1 MKSFCNEGIS
11 LSEEEVFIFPV
22 SYAQQRLWFL
32 EQLVPSNPFYNVS
45 TTVRLTGPLNVAAL
59 QQTFNE
65 IVRRHEALR
74 TTFRLVDA
82 QPVQAIAP
90 RLSVALPVIE
100 LQKLPAAERS
110 QRVQQ
115 LTIQEAQRPFKLA
128 QGPLLR
134 VQLLQLDAAEYV
146 LLLTMHHIV
155 SDGWSIGVLIHELE
169 VLYAAF
175 ATGQPSPLAELP
187 IQYADFAQWQRQ
199 WLQGKVFSTQLI
211 YWQQQLNN
219 LTVLQLPTDRPRPA
233 VQSYQGATQYLELPL
248 NLSQALESLSQQAGV
263 TLFITLLAAF
273 QTLLY
278 RYTGQTDIAV
288 GSPIANRNRS
298 EIESLIGFFV
308 NTLVLRTRLDGN
320 PTFQELLGRVREVA
334 LGAYAHQDLPFERLV
349 EALQPERDLSYTPL
363 FQVMFALQSA
373 PTPTL
378 DLVGLNLNFSEVESR
393 TAKFDL
399 TLSMENTEQG
409 LKGSLEYSTD
419 LFDAATIAAMLA
431 HLQTLLA
438 GIVAQPEQR
447 LSDLP
452 LLSEAEHRQL
462 LVEWN
467 DTQAEYPKHL
477 CIHQLFEAQ
486 VEQTPDAIAVYDN
499 EQLTYYELNKRSNQ
513 LAHYLQALGVRPEV
527 LVGICVERS
536 WQIIVAMLGI
546 LKAGAAYLPL
556 DPAYPPERLAFM
568 LEDAQVRV
576 LITQQHTA
584 SISSHFGGGEMGGW
598 GDGEVEGY
606 QKQKLIVCIDCGWE
620 TIAQQSEDNPV
631 SGAIASNLAY
641 VIYTSGSTGK
651 PKGVLIEHGS
661 LLNLI
666 FWHQKQF
673 EVTPS
678 DRATQ
683 IAGAAFDACG
693 WEIWPYLTAGAS
705 IYFCNEDRTSPIR
718 LRDWLLERE
727 ITLSFLPTPLAEAV
741 LALDW
746 PRESALRIL
755 LTGGD
760 KLQQSP
766 SCLPF
771 TVVNNYGPTENSVVT
786 TSGVVNRGVG
796 HRAWGIGH
804 GAVQIETPTIGRPI
818 ANTQVYLLDSQ
829 LQPVPIGARGEL
841 YIGGDGLA
849 RGYLNQPELT
859 AERFIP
865 HPYSS
870 QPGTRLYNTGDLARY
885 RPDGTIEF
893 LGRIDEQVKIR
904 GYRIELGEIEAV
916 LTQHSAVQQT
926 AVVVREDVPGD
937 KRLVA
942 YVVLHKDQVLKQ
954 EKLPSS
960 PHHPI
965 TPSSDLRCFLKQKL
979 PNYLIPS
986 AFVVIDALP
995 LTPNGKINRRILPAP
1010 NLDSSRPEEADVA
1023 ARTTVEEILVKIWAE
1038 LLGLHVGVH
1047 DNFFELGGHSLL
1059 ATQLTSRMRDAFQ
1072 VDLPLHVLFKSPT
1085 VADIAAYVE
1094 TVTWAVQNQQ
1104 IISSDREEVEF

>member
-11 LSEEEVFIFPV
+11 LNEEEVFIFPV

-45 TTVRLTGPLNVAAL
+45 TTVRLIGPLNVAAL

-90 RLSVALPVIE
+90 SLNVALPVID
-100 LQKLPAAERS
+100 LQILPATERS
-110 QRVQQ
+110 QRVQW
-115 LTIQEAQRPFKLA
+115 LTTQEAQRPFNLA

-134 VQLLQLDAAEYV
+134 MQLLHLDAVEYV

-155 SDGWSIGVLIHELE
+155 SDGWSIGVLIHELK

-199 WLQGKVFSTQLI
+199 WLQGEVFSTQLA
-211 YWQQQLNN
+211 YWQQQLKD
-219 LTVLQLPTDRPRPA
+219 LSVLQLPTDRPRPA

-248 NLSQALESLSQQAGV
+248 NLSQALESLGQRAEV

-298 EIESLIGFFV
+298 EIEDLIGFFV
-308 NTLVLRTRLDGN
+308 NSLVLRTGLDGN
-320 PTFQELLGRVREVA
+320 PTFLELLERVREVA

-419 LFDAATIAAMLA
+419 LFDAATITTMLE
-431 HLQTLLA
+431 HFQTLLA
-438 GIVAQPEQR
+438 GIVAQPEQH
-447 LSDLP
+447 LSNLP
-452 LLSEAEHRQL
+452 LLSEAERYQL

-467 DTQAEYPKHL
+467 DTQAEYPQH

-486 VEQTPDAIAVYDN
+486 VERTPDTIAIWDI
-499 EQLTYYELNKRSNQ
+499 EQLTYQELNSRSNQ
-513 LAHYLQALGVRPEV
+513 LAHYLQALGVGPDV
-527 LVGICVERS
+527 LVGICVKRS
-536 WQIIVAMLGI
+536 WQMVVGMLAI

-556 DPAYPPERLAFM
+556 DPAYPAERLAFM
-568 LEDAQVRV
+568 LEDAQVKV
-576 LITQQHTA
+576 LLTQQPVAT
-584 SISSHFGGGEMGGW
+584 GRW
-598 GDGEVEGY
+598 GDGAMGGT
-606 QKQKLIVCIDCGWE
+606 QIKSICMDCDCE
-620 TIAQQSEDNPV
+620 TIAQQSENNPV
-631 SGAIASNLAY
+631 SGAIANNLAY
-641 VIYTSGSTGK
+641 AIYTSGSTGK

-661 LLNLI
+661 LLNLV
-666 FWHQKQF
+666 FWHQRQF

-678 DRATQ
+678 DRATA
-683 IAGAAFDACG
+683 IAGVAFDACG
-693 WEIWPYLTAGAS
+693 WELWPYLTAGAS
-705 IYFCNEDRTSPIR
+705 IYFCNDETRTSPPR
-718 LRDWLLERE
+718 LQGWLLQQE
-727 ITLSFLPTPLAEAV
+727 ITVSFVPTPLAEA
-741 LALDW
+741 LLGLDW
-746 PRESALRIL
+746 PRDTALRIL

-766 SCLPF
+766 PSLPF
-771 TVVNNYGPTENSVVT
+771 TLVNNYGPTEHTVVA
-786 TSGVVNRGVG
+786 TSGVVSWERGK
-796 HRAWGIGH
+796 WGDGEMGKSLPIQNC
-804 GAVQIETPTIGRPI
+804 QIPTIGRPI

-829 LQPVPIGARGEL
+829 LQPVPIGAKGEL
-841 YIGGDGLA
+841 YISGDGLA
-849 RGYLNQPELT
+849 RGYLNQPDLT

-870 QPGTRLYNTGDLARY
+870 QRGARLYKTGDLARH
-885 RPDGTIEF
+885 RPDGTIQF

-904 GYRIELGEIEAV
+904 GYRIELEEIEAV
-916 LTQHSAVQQT
+916 LTQHPAVQQT
-926 AVVVREDVPGD
+926 TVIVREDVPGD

-942 YVVLHKDQVLKQ
+942 YVVLHADQLIKQ
-954 EKLPSS
+954 EKRSPPSDFR
-960 PHHPI
+960 H
-965 TPSSDLRCFLKQKL
+965 FLKQKL

-986 AFVVIDALP
+986 TFVVLEALP
-995 LTPNGKINRRILPAP
+995 LTPNGKVNRRVLPTP
-1010 NLDSSRPEEADVA
+1010 DPYSSRQEKADA
-1023 ARTTVEEILVKIWAE
+1023 APRTAVEEILVKIWAE
-1038 LLGLHVGVH
+1038 LLGLQVDVN

-1059 ATQLTSRMRDAFQ
+1059 ATQLISRMRDAFQ

-1085 VADIAAYVE
+1085 VADIAAYIE
-1094 TVTWAVQNQQ
+1094 TVIWAANDQQ
-1104 IISSDREEVEF
+1104 INTSSDREEVEF